1 MRSRRSM
8 EKYGEVEVGEVWRSM
23 EKYGELALLKQ
34 IAQKGYYCM

>member
-1 MRSRRSM
+1 M

-34 IAQKGYYCM
+34 ITQKRYYCM